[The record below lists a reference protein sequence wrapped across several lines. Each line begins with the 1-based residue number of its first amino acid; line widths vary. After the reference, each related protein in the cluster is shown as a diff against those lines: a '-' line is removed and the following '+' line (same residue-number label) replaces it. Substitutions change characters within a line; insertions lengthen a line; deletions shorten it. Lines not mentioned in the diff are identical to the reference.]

1 MKKEPIDLS
10 VADAKTLELLLNDK
24 NVLMRL
30 EMNSNESGYKT
41 GAIIEVNP
49 RSTHSAGVR
58 VRYDEGVD
66 SIELIIRR
74 DFSGHWL
81 TLSGS
86 RKLVAWR
93 TVQAAI
99 ETPEPGRPLKPVEDP
114 MTCELRVGDTVEVV
128 FKGGIPHQGTIT
140 KLLSI
145 DRYGFVVAKEDG
157 TPARHFSQ
165 RSSVKLIARAGTP
178 VQATLVEPLKPI
190 KPKEEFSDKGIMP
203 SDHPGINEMLKKG
216 FKEIFGG
223 DMTGA
228 KAPAKRTLPSNKALF
243 IVASEKYLGLG
254 FNDGHE

>member
-10 VADAKTLELLLNDK
+10 AANVKTLELLLNDK

-41 GAIIEVNP
+41 GTIINIASNFSAVDVLVKYDSNEKSVVLRMRRND
-49 RSTHSAGVR
+49 AGV
-58 VRYDEGVD
+58 
-66 SIELIIRR
+66 
-74 DFSGHWL
+74 WL
-81 TLSGS
+81 TNSGS

-93 TVQAAI
+93 TVQVPV

-228 KAPAKRTLPSNKALF
+228 KAPAKRTLPSSKALF
-243 IVASEKYLGLG
+243 MVASEKYLGLG
-254 FNDGHE
+254 FNDGLE

>member
-1 MKKEPIDLS
+1 MKKEQIDLS
-10 VADAKTLELLLNDK
+10 TMGTDALKRLINDRD
-24 NVLMRL
+24 VLMRL
-30 EMNSNESGYKT
+30 EMHQDVPNFKVGTVT
-41 GAIIEVNP
+41 GVKARGPFRCRAQI
-49 RSTHSAGVR
+49 SYDAGDGAADLLVTR
-58 VRYDEGVD
+58 VAGT
-66 SIELIIRR
+66 
-74 DFSGHWL
+74 W
-81 TLSGS
+81 TTNSGS

-93 TVQAAI
+93 TVQVPV

-178 VQATLVEPLKPI
+178 VQATLVEPLKPA
-190 KPKEEFSDKGIMP
+190 PKEEFSDKGIMP

-228 KAPAKRTLPSNKALF
+228 KAPAKRTLPSSKALF
-243 IVASEKYLGLG
+243 MVTSEKYLGLG
-254 FNDGHE
+254 FNDERP